1 MLEKHPIEALDSWTT
16 HLQRSE
22 NEKDD
27 NHRFLKHHH
36 HHHDN
41 QDLLMLE
48 QQKETEYFDK
58 QNMKLSRAEAKRLRK
73 ESKHRAEMKD
83 LYKHPGIAEDTV
95 HGLMVR

>member
-1 MLEKHPIEALDSWTT
+1 MLEKHPVEALDSWKT
-16 HLQRSE
+16 HLQRSGKVTGDE
-22 NEKDD
+22 
-27 NHRFLKHHH
+27 HRFLKHHH
-36 HHHDN
+36 HNDK

>member
-1 MLEKHPIEALDSWTT
+1 MLEKHPVEALDSWTT
-16 HLQRSE
+16 HLQRSGKVTGDE
-22 NEKDD
+22 
-27 NHRFLKHHH
+27 HRFLKHHH
-36 HHHDN
+36 HNDK

-58 QNMKLSRAEAKRLRK
+58 QNMRLSRAEAKRLRK